1 MIYKASVFDLPGKLT
16 PVEVGMK
23 RDDAVPDI
31 NEVRNVF
38 ENKKPTNDESDD
50 QVIDVRRHRNVYIEV
65 GAFEES
71 GAEKAETL
79 FPDDQDVVQVNKPDQ
94 VSTMAGKKD
103 WFLKAESFGNILDLG
118 DVSDEVGAIRSGA
131 QRKHLVMEAS
141 HTQSVPGTNHCLQ
154 PACWSGF

>member
-1 MIYKASVFDLPGKLT
+1 MFQDDVEKALPPEGAQEDELVSIRAKGTTELNLQEVSFDPLHSSKNLRGRLVTSTEVISSSSVDVFKSFVPKITGRMMFDKASVFDLPGKLT

-31 NEVRNVF
+31 NEVRKLF

-79 FPDDQDVVQVNKPDQ
+79 FPDD
-94 VSTMAGKKD
+94 
-103 WFLKAESFGNILDLG
+103 
-118 DVSDEVGAIRSGA
+118 
-131 QRKHLVMEAS
+131 
-141 HTQSVPGTNHCLQ
+141 
-154 PACWSGF
+154 